1 MDRMD
6 DWMLMLPL
14 STLAFEM
21 FAGFF
26 LFFTLRKPF
35 ATAANDYKPN

>member
-1 MDRMD
+1 MIGCIAGC
-6 DWMLMLPL
+6 MLP
-14 STLAFEM
+14 LAFEM

-26 LFFTLRKPF
+26 LLFTLRKPF

>member
-1 MDRMD
+1 MD

-26 LFFTLRKPF
+26 LLFTRASLLRLPS
-35 ATAANDYKPN
+35 DYKPS